1 MDLRRIQGGINMGK
15 SERKT
20 IDNKLRRKDKG
31 ATSNGESRNG
41 NPPRSERK
49 WWKEGYSG
57 RYQPPAEY
65 FENLERM
72 RENRRNDK

>member
-1 MDLRRIQGGINMGK
+1 MGR

-20 IDNKLRRKDKG
+20 INNKLRRTAKG
-31 ATSNGESRNG
+31 VTSNGESRNG

-72 RENRRNDK
+72 RENRGNDK

>member
-1 MDLRRIQGGINMGK
+1 MGK

-20 IDNKLRRKDKG
+20 IDNKLRRTNKG

-57 RYQPPAEY
+57 YYQPPDEY
-65 FENLERM
+65 YENLERA
-72 RENRRNDK
+72 RNNRGNNR

>member
-1 MDLRRIQGGINMGK
+1 MGK

-20 IDNKLRRKDKG
+20 IDNKLRRKNKG
-31 ATSNGESRNG
+31 ATSNGESRSNH
-41 NPPRSERK
+41 PSRSERK

-57 RYQPPAEY
+57 DYQPPAEY

-72 RENRRNDK
+72 IKNRRNDK

>member
-1 MDLRRIQGGINMGK
+1 MGR

-20 IDNKLRRKDKG
+20 INNKLRRTAKG
-31 ATSNGESRNG
+31 VTSNGESRSG
-41 NPPRSERK
+41 HPPRSERK

-57 RYQPPAEY
+57 DYQPPAEY